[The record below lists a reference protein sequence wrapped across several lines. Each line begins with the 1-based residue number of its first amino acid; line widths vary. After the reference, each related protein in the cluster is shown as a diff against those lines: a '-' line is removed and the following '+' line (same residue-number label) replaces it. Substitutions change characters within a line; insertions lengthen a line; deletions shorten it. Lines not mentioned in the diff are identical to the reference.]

1 MTREVAG
8 YFSGTVSTRT
18 VFSAGNTFS
27 SPGKEG
33 KGETGERRMLMQGI
47 RDAMLVGISKPNG
60 LCSPKEEKPMKIGR
74 TGLGCGVL
82 TRIAVLLPLAMLCGC
97 GGGGDESSSSPP
109 TLSADQA
116 IAESFS
122 LSPKASYTCYWS
134 LPSSG
139 APVNDNNYFAAN
151 FGSEAAS
158 PLTNGTQKVTQSA
171 LTSIANTLSIPA
183 AASNPTRY
191 LVNGHI
197 LVDSKPLYITNI
209 SYQGTGVKADTLAVD
224 GITTVTSQ
232 LRSNYSVVS
241 LTGTV
246 VSAPAEL
253 AHWFSNLYYNPSLLS
268 ATATWGA
275 GAAYEKFTATFI
287 GDSYEVTDFSST
299 TITTGDTPIPAATN
313 TTIATRM
320 NAGGFLVNS
329 DNTTYTMTNG
339 TVSVI
344 NGVNTYVATN
354 PRPNQTTT
362 QYRIFFE
369 LNGNVYSG
377 ALIKNGTVRGGN
389 VYLVAGTNNYSMNYQ
404 IRLNKAAVDS
414 LKSAV
419 TF

>member
-1 MTREVAG
+1 MPSLKKGAG
-8 YFSGTVSTRT
+8 RHLVTQRL
-18 VFSAGNTFS
+18 S
-27 SPGKEG
+27 SPKKE
-33 KGETGERRMLMQGI
+33 R
-47 RDAMLVGISKPNG
+47 
-60 LCSPKEEKPMKIGR
+60 PMKIGR

-109 TLSADQA
+109 TLSADQT

-122 LSPKASYTCYWS
+122 LSPKASYLFYWS

-171 LTSIANTLSIPA
+171 LTSIANTLSIPT

-197 LVDSKPLYITNI
+197 LVSSGPRYITNI
-209 SYQGTGVKADTLAVD
+209 SYQGKGVKADTLAVD
-224 GITTVTSQ
+224 NITTVTSQ

-241 LTGTV
+241 LEGFV
-246 VSAPAEL
+246 ASAPSDL

-287 GDSYEVTDFSST
+287 GDTYEVFDYSST
-299 TITTGDTPIPAATN
+299 TTTTGDTPIPAATN
-313 TTIATRM
+313 TTIAARM
-320 NAGGFLVNS
+320 NAGGFVNSS

-354 PRPNQTTT
+354 PRPKTTTT
-362 QYRIFFE
+362 QYRTFFE

-389 VYLVAGTNNYSMNYQ
+389 AYLVAGINNYSMNYQ

>member
-1 MTREVAG
+1 MA
-8 YFSGTVSTRT
+8 
-18 VFSAGNTFS
+18 A
-27 SPGKEG
+27 
-33 KGETGERRMLMQGI
+33 
-47 RDAMLVGISKPNG
+47 
-60 LCSPKEEKPMKIGR
+60 
-74 TGLGCGVL
+74 
-82 TRIAVLLPLAMLCGC
+82 LLSLAMLCGC
-97 GGGGDESSSSPP
+97 GGGDGSSSSTPPP

-116 IAESFS
+116 TYESFAMV
-122 LSPKASYTCYWS
+122 PNATYVCYWS

-139 APVNDNNYFAAN
+139 APVNDNDYFATN
-151 FGSEAAS
+151 FASLAAS
-158 PLTNGTQKVTQSA
+158 PLTNGTQNNTNSA

-191 LVNGHI
+191 LINGHI
-197 LVDSKPLYITNI
+197 LVSSQPRFITNI

-232 LRSNYSVVS
+232 LRSNYSVVP

-246 VSAPAEL
+246 ASAPSDL
-253 AHWFSNLYYNPSLLS
+253 AHWFNNLYYNPSLLNP
-268 ATATWGA
+268 TATWGA
-275 GAAYEKFTATFI
+275 GAAYEKYTATAF
-287 GDSYEVTDFSST
+287 GDTYEVYDYSST
-299 TITTGDTPIPAATN
+299 IVTTGDTPIPAGTN
-313 TTIATRM
+313 TTITARM

-354 PRPNQTTT
+354 PRPNRTTT

-389 VYLVAGTNNYSMNYQ
+389 VYIDAGVNNYSMNYQ